1 MITAARAQYSQE
13 GKFIRREEGMNDVRR
28 EPPINE
34 ILRDPL
40 TRLLMA
46 RDGVDEAS
54 LRRLL
59 RQMRQRLMRAPERI
73 VA

>member
-1 MITAARAQYSQE
+1 
-13 GKFIRREEGMNDVRR
+13 MNDVRR

>member
-1 MITAARAQYSQE
+1 MY
-13 GKFIRREEGMNDVRR
+13 DVRR
-28 EPPINE
+28 EPPLSE

-59 RQMRQRLMRAPERI
+59 RHMSQRLKRMPERV